1 MLNFHFFHRH
11 PLASVSLKCQTL
23 TKSRLAEISFMVFVL
38 LRFPL
43 YIIFYRTNV
52 SKRDNS
58 KNKKSNRTVFS
69 VHFAKGDKTR
79 PLCFQCIFIC
89 SVTFSNNL
97 HTYSEKNDRKFSSE
111 SNKSYVL
118 LRCLQSMKNWFY
130 WKSMHVALYDKLTIT
145 KF

>member
-11 PLASVSLKCQTL
+11 PFASVSLKCQTL

-58 KNKKSNRTVFS
+58 NKKKSNRTVFS

-79 PLCFQCIFIC
+79 PLCFQYIFIC
-89 SVTFSNNL
+89 SVIFQIIFVRIRKKWSKIFLWILLFFVAMFWIDEKTGSTGNL
-97 HTYSEKNDRKFSSE
+97 C
-111 SNKSYVL
+111 L
-118 LRCLQSMKNWFY
+118 LRCVTN
-130 WKSMHVALYDKLTIT
+130 
-145 KF
+145 